1 MEFIMSSKPWMPL
14 RWISAT
20 LPTKF
25 VDLFHMQ
32 LRSIQVCLVMLD
44 ALSPS
49 LVRGYT
55 INFWLLIFYDYQS
68 QHSQFVSKD

>member
-1 MEFIMSSKPWMPL
+1 ML
-14 RWISAT
+14 SAT
-20 LPTKF
+20 VPTKF

-32 LRSIQVCLVMLD
+32 LCSIQVCLVMLD

-49 LVRGYT
+49 LIRDYT

-68 QHSQFVSKD
+68 QHSQFLPKTNVSDNSRQSG

>member
-1 MEFIMSSKPWMPL
+1 ML
-14 RWISAT
+14 SAT
-20 LPTKF
+20 VPTKF
-25 VDLFHMQ
+25 LDLFHMQ
-32 LRSIQVCLVMLD
+32 LCSIQVCLVMLD

-49 LVRGYT
+49 LVRAGA

>member
-1 MEFIMSSKPWMPL
+1 ML
-14 RWISAT
+14 SAT
-20 LPTKF
+20 VPTKF

-32 LRSIQVCLVMLD
+32 LCSIQVCLVMLG

-55 INFWLLIFYDYQS
+55 INFWLLFFMIISHSIQNLCPKTNVSANSRQS
-68 QHSQFVSKD
+68 G

>member
-1 MEFIMSSKPWMPL
+1 ML
-14 RWISAT
+14 SAT
-20 LPTKF
+20 VPTKF

-32 LRSIQVCLVMLD
+32 LCSIQVCLVVL
-44 ALSPS
+44 AAVSPS

-55 INFWLLIFYDYQS
+55 INFLLLIFYDYQS